1 MAHGTTRAR
10 TGLSTFVLASSAIVW
25 ISSVIVMGI
34 LAYLVS
40 EGWRGDHIIYTLVIV
55 SFNFSPDRCGLWTI
69 TLTSEKQSVLTTV
82 FYLAAFFLA
91 AYPGYVLLFNLIFSY
106 LWIVAVSFLASDW
119 TYSNSALLNAAEAFA
134 FIAFFFLLFNVLYD
148 WHVGFY
154 RHGRSTTVV

>member
-10 TGLSTFVLASSAIVW
+10 TGLSTFLLVSSAIVW
-25 ISSVIVMGI
+25 ISAVIVLGI

-40 EGWRGDHIIYTLVIV
+40 KGWRGDHVIYTLVI
-55 SFNFSPDRCGLWTI
+55 
-69 TLTSEKQSVLTTV
+69 SVLTTI

-106 LWIVAVSFLASDW
+106 LWIVVVSFLASDW
-119 TYSNSALLNAAEAFA
+119 TYSHSGLLNAAEAFA

-148 WHVGFY
+148 WHAGFY
-154 RHGRSTTVV
+154 RHGRTGAIV